1 MTKNRMNKMNKR
13 GDVPVTILVLGVVAI
28 CVLAIFSFYTS
39 SQKVSKNFDI
49 EPVKQ
54 IKLIREKISFYE
66 NLGLNQGEIDSILG
80 IKTDSQG
87 RYVYIEAKGISVR
100 YDLPRD

>member
-1 MTKNRMNKMNKR
+1 MDNIV
-13 GDVPVTILVLGVVAI
+13 GDGLKVGNANWN
-28 CVLAIFSFYTS
+28 FKG
-39 SQKVSKNFDI
+39 KVSKNFDI